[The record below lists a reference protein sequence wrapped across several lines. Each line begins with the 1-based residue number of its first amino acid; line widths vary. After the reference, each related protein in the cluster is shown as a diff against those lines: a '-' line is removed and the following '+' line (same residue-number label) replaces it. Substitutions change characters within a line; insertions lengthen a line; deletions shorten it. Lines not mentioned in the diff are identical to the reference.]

1 MTPTKSLADP
11 EKAAMIWGAI
21 AVLQALWAAIL
32 DSVLKICFEISGVKK
47 LGLSHLE
54 AKCECGKS
62 KYTLRLSAPREA
74 IFQKY

>member
-11 EKAAMIWGAI
+11 EKAAMIWESI
-21 AVLQALWAAIL
+21 AVLPALWAAIP
-32 DSVLKICFEISGVKK
+32 DSVLEICFEISGVKQR
-47 LGLSHLE
+47 GLSHLE

-62 KYTLRLSAPREA
+62 KFTLRLSAPKEA

>member
-11 EKAAMIWGAI
+11 EKAAIIWGVI
-21 AVLQALWAAIL
+21 AVWQALWATIPN
-32 DSVLKICFEISGVKK
+32 SVLEICFEIIGVTKI
-47 LGLSHLE
+47 GLSYLE

-62 KYTLRLSAPREA
+62 KFTVRLSAPKEA